1 MLTSLAY
8 IFLLGLALGYI
19 FKKLRLP
26 SLIGMLLTGIIL
38 GPYAL
43 NALSPTLLGISAELR
58 QIALIIIL
66 MRAGLAL
73 DIKDLRK
80 VGRPAILMSIIPA
93 TLEITGMILI
103 APPLLGITTLE
114 AALMG
119 TIIAAV
125 SPAIIVPKML
135 YLIENKIGTRKSIPQ
150 MIMAAGSVDDVYVII
165 LFTSMLTLS
174 TGGNF
179 ETINLLQIPISVI
192 TGLLLGSATG
202 IALST
207 FFKKIHM
214 RDSIKVV
221 IMMSFAFLFLAA
233 EGWLKN
239 TISISGLLAVVAM
252 GATLLQ
258 TYPLLANR
266 ISPKFS
272 KLWVA
277 AEILLFVLVGAT
289 VDIKFAAAAGLSAIA
304 VIFFVLIFRM
314 AGVFLSLIKTR
325 LNLKERLFCMIAY
338 LPKATVQAA
347 IGSIPLAMGLPSG
360 NIILTVAVLSI
371 LITAPL
377 GAWAIDT
384 TYPHLLTNNKPRTPN
399 TPHIPTDNTDNTDN
413 TQRNASLG

>member
-202 IALST
+202 FALT
-207 FFKKIHM
+207 MFFKKIHM

-233 EGWLKN
+233 EEWLKS

-252 GATLLQ
+252 GATILY

-289 VDIKFAAAAGLSAIA
+289 VDIKFAAAAGLSAIS
-304 VIFFVLIFRM
+304 VIFFVLVFRM

-384 TYPHLLTNNKPRTPN
+384 TYPHLLTNNKPLTPN

-413 TQRNASLG
+413 TDASLG

>member
-19 FKKLRLP
+19 FKRLHLP

-165 LFTSMLTLS
+165 LFTSLLTLS

-192 TGLLLGSATG
+192 TGLLFGSATG
-202 IALST
+202 FALT
-207 FFKKIHM
+207 MFFKKIHM

-233 EGWLKN
+233 EEWLKS

-252 GATLLQ
+252 GATILY

-314 AGVFLSLIKTR
+314 AGVFISLIKTR

-384 TYPHLLTNNKPRTPN
+384 TYPHLLTNNKPLTPN
-399 TPHIPTDNTDNTDN
+399 TPHIPTDNTDNT
-413 TQRNASLG
+413 QRNASLG

>member
-8 IFLLGLALGYI
+8 IFLLGLSLGYI
-19 FKKLRLP
+19 FKRLYLP

-165 LFTSMLTLS
+165 LFTSLLTLS

-202 IALST
+202 FALST

-252 GATLLQ
+252 GATILQ

-384 TYPHLLTNNKPRTPN
+384 TYPHLLTTNKPRTPN
-399 TPHIPTDNTDNTDN
+399 TPHIPTDNTDNT
-413 TQRNASLG
+413 QQNASLG

>member
-19 FKKLRLP
+19 FKRLHLP

-202 IALST
+202 FALT
-207 FFKKIHM
+207 MFFKKIHM

-252 GATLLQ
+252 GATILQ

-289 VDIKFAAAAGLSAIA
+289 VDIKFAAAAGLSAIS
-304 VIFFVLIFRM
+304 VIFFVLVFRM

-360 NIILTVAVLSI
+360 NIILTVAVLAI

-384 TYPHLLTNNKPRTPN
+384 TYPHLLTSNKPRTPN
-399 TPHIPTDNTDNTDN
+399 TPDIPTDNTDN

>member
-103 APPLLGITTLE
+103 APPLLGITILE

-165 LFTSMLTLS
+165 LFTSLLTLF

-179 ETINLLQIPISVI
+179 QASNLLQIPISVI

-202 IALST
+202 FALT
-207 FFKKIHM
+207 MFFKKIHM

-233 EGWLKN
+233 EEWLKS

-252 GATLLQ
+252 GATILQ

-304 VIFFVLIFRM
+304 VIIFVLIFRM
-314 AGVFLSLIKTR
+314 AGVFISLIKTR

-360 NIILTVAVLSI
+360 NIILTVAVLAI

-384 TYPHLLTNNKPRTPN
+384 TYPHLLTNNKPLTPN
-399 TPHIPTDNTDNTDN
+399 TPHIPTDNTDNT
-413 TQRNASLG
+413 QRNASLG